1 MSGKLSRADVL
12 INNEKRVELNS
23 DFLTSFAVSP
33 VGNQLGRV
41 VNERA
46 IVQSLKNIISTDLGE
61 RLFQPSIGSDVRR
74 MLFENI
80 AQENLTAVSSYIQ
93 TAIMRNEPRVSLIN
107 IDVTAYPEE
116 HGLAITIYYN
126 LINNPEPLSFTYIL
140 KRVR

>member
-1 MSGKLSRADVL
+1 MSGRLSRADSS
-12 INNEKRVELNS
+12 INNSKSS
-23 DFLTSFAVSP
+23 DFLNSFAVSP

-61 RLFQPSIGSDVRR
+61 RLFQPNIGSDIRR

-93 TAIMRNEPRVSLIN
+93 TAILRNEPRVSLLN
-107 IDVTAYPEE
+107 IDVTSYPEE
-116 HGLAITIYYN
+116 NGLSITIYYN
-126 LINNPEPLSFTYIL
+126 IINNPETLSFTFIL

>member
-1 MSGKLSRADVL
+1 MSSRLSRADVL
-12 INNEKRVELNS
+12 INNNKRTELSS

-46 IVQSLKNIISTDLGE
+46 IVQSLKNIISTNLGE
-61 RLFQPSIGSDVRR
+61 RLFQPNIGSDVRR

-80 AQENLTAVSSYIQ
+80 AEENLTAVSSYIQ
-93 TAIMRNEPRVSLIN
+93 TAILRNEPRVSLIN

-116 HGLAITIYYN
+116 NGIAITIYYN
-126 LINNPEPLSFTYIL
+126 IINNPETLSFTYIL

>member
-12 INNEKRVELNS
+12 INSNKRTELSS

-46 IVQSLKNIISTDLGE
+46 VVQSLKNIISTDLGE
-61 RLFQPSIGSDVRR
+61 RLFQPNIGSDVRR

-80 AQENLTAVSSYIQ
+80 AKENLTAVSSYIQ
-93 TAIMRNEPRVSLIN
+93 TAIQRNEPRVSLIN

-116 HGLAITIYYN
+116 NGIAITIYYN

>member
-1 MSGKLSRADVL
+1 MTGKLSRADVL
-12 INNEKRVELNS
+12 INSNKRTELSS

-46 IVQSLKNIISTDLGE
+46 VVQSLKNIISTDLGE
-61 RLFQPSIGSDVRR
+61 RLFQPNIGSDVRR

-80 AQENLTAVSSYIQ
+80 AKENLTAVSSYIQ
-93 TAIMRNEPRVSLIN
+93 TAIQRNEPRVSLIN

-116 HGLAITIYYN
+116 NGIAITIYYN

>member
-1 MSGKLSRADVL
+1 MSGRLSRADSS
-12 INNEKRVELNS
+12 INNSKRSEFNS
-23 DFLTSFAVSP
+23 DFLNSFAVSP

-61 RLFQPSIGSDVRR
+61 RLFQPNIGSDIRR

-93 TAIMRNEPRVSLIN
+93 TAILRNEPRVSLLN
-107 IDVTAYPEE
+107 IDVTSYPEE
-116 HGLAITIYYN
+116 NGISITIYYN
-126 LINNPEPLSFTYIL
+126 MINNPETLSFTFIL

>member
-1 MSGKLSRADVL
+1 MAGRLSRADVL
-12 INNEKRVELNS
+12 ISSNKRAELNS
-23 DFLTSFAVSP
+23 DFLTSFAISP

-46 IVQSLKNIISTDLGE
+46 VVQSLKNIISTDLGE
-61 RLFQPSIGSDVRR
+61 RLFQPNIGSDVRK

-80 AQENLTAVSSYIQ
+80 AQENLSAVSSYIQ
-93 TAIMRNEPRVSLIN
+93 TAILRSEPRVSLIN
-107 IDVTAYPEE
+107 IDVTSYPEE
-116 HGLAITIYYN
+116 NGIAITIYYS

>member
-1 MSGKLSRADVL
+1 MSGRLSRADSS
-12 INNEKRVELNS
+12 INNNKRSEFNS
-23 DFLTSFAVSP
+23 DFLNSFAVSP

-61 RLFQPSIGSDVRR
+61 RLFQPNIGSDIRR

-93 TAIMRNEPRVSLIN
+93 TAILRNEPRVSLLN
-107 IDVTAYPEE
+107 IDVTSYPEE
-116 HGLAITIYYN
+116 NGLSITIYYN
-126 LINNPEPLSFTYIL
+126 IINNPETLSFTFIL

>member
-1 MSGKLSRADVL
+1 MSRANFL
-12 INNEKRVELNS
+12 INNNKRTELSS

-46 IVQSLKNIISTDLGE
+46 VVQSLKNIISTDLGE
-61 RLFQPSIGSDVRR
+61 RLFQPNIGSDVRR

-80 AQENLTAVSSYIQ
+80 AKENLTAVSSYIQ
-93 TAIMRNEPRVSLIN
+93 TAIQRNEPRVSLIN

-116 HGLAITIYYN
+116 NGIAITIYYN

>member
-1 MSGKLSRADVL
+1 MSGNLNRADVL
-12 INNEKRVELNS
+12 INNNKRTELNS

-41 VNERA
+41 TNEKSV
-46 IVQSLKNIISTDLGE
+46 VQSLKNIISTDLGE
-61 RLFQPSIGSDVRR
+61 RLFQPNIGSDIRR

-93 TAIMRNEPRVSLIN
+93 TAILKNEPRVSLIN
-107 IDVTAYPEE
+107 IDVTSYPEE
-116 HGLAITIYYN
+116 NGISITIYYN
-126 LINNPEPLSFTYIL
+126 LINNPETLSFTYIL

>member
-1 MSGKLSRADVL
+1 MSSRLSRADVL
-12 INNEKRVELNS
+12 INNNKRAEFNS

-46 IVQSLKNIISTDLGE
+46 VVQSLKNIISTDIGE
-61 RLFQPSIGSDVRR
+61 RLFQPNIGSDVRK
-74 MLFENI
+74 MLFENV
-80 AQENLTAVSSYIQ
+80 AKDNLTMVSSYIQ
-93 TAIMRNEPRVSLIN
+93 TAILRNEPRVSLTN
-107 IDVTAYPEE
+107 VDVTSYPEE
-116 HGLAITIYYN
+116 NGIAITIYYT